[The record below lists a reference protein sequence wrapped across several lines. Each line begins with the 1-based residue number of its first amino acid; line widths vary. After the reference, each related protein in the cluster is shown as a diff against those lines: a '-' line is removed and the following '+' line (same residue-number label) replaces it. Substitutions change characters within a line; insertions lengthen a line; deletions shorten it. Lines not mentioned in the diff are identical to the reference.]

1 MHKKKNSLKL
11 VHIIFSIFLVTI
23 FSSCSKKDN
32 RIVIWTSSSEFA
44 PYIELFNSQHKTK
57 AVLVY
62 KDNTADALPPANDEL
77 KPDIVLGS
85 YLRNNK
91 TKKYFDSIDYLFDR
105 QIISTDDFYPALRK
119 AGEIS
124 LKQYLLPVS
133 FNLPLVLF
141 SLENKDF
148 VKNDYT
154 ISLEQIKTTGT
165 EFIKKNKKGNFTR
178 IGFAPQSNKDFLY
191 TTTRLFDA
199 KFKQYKTNDFTYNK
213 QALENAIKYITE
225 WIKTEH
231 GSIQTESDFVY
242 KYLSL
247 VDSKKVFSGRTLY
260 TYTTS
265 NKLFQLPSDQL
276 AKMDFRW
283 IKNNEQIPVEDSM
296 TMMGISKW
304 ATNYAGAV
312 EFIEW
317 FYSTATQKTILEQ
330 KSHFQPNTIEFGII
344 GGFSAVKEVN
354 EKILPT
360 FYTKLLSNIPSHE
373 AFYVSEPKSSHW
385 EKIKDKVIIPYIQ
398 DSINIQ
404 EGQTL
409 KSLEER
415 YSDWKKQ
422 GLN

>member
-77 KPDIVLGS
+77 TPDIVLGS

>member
-124 LKQYLLPVS
+124 YKQYLLPVS

-165 EFIKKNKKGNFTR
+165 DFIKKNKKGNFTR

-191 TTTRLFDA
+191 TTTRLFDT

-213 QALENAIKYITE
+213 QALENAIAYITE

-330 KSHFQPNTIEFGII
+330 KSNFQPNTIEFGIV

>member
-1 MHKKKNSLKL
+1 MEGQGRQFNQRLK
-11 VHIIFSIFLVTI
+11 
-23 FSSCSKKDN
+23 
-32 RIVIWTSSSEFA
+32 A
-44 PYIELFNSQHKTK
+44 Y
-57 AVLVY
+57 
-62 KDNTADALPPANDEL
+62 
-77 KPDIVLGS
+77 
-85 YLRNNK
+85 
-91 TKKYFDSIDYLFDR
+91 
-105 QIISTDDFYPALRK
+105 
-119 AGEIS
+119 
-124 LKQYLLPVS
+124 
-133 FNLPLVLF
+133 
-141 SLENKDF
+141 
-148 VKNDYT
+148 
-154 ISLEQIKTTGT
+154 
-165 EFIKKNKKGNFTR
+165 
-178 IGFAPQSNKDFLY
+178 
-191 TTTRLFDA
+191 
-199 KFKQYKTNDFTYNK
+199 
-213 QALENAIKYITE
+213 
-225 WIKTEH
+225 
-231 GSIQTESDFVY
+231 FVY

-409 KSLEER
+409 KSLEEL

>member
-1 MHKKKNSLKL
+1 MHKKRNSLKP

-62 KDNTADALPPANDEL
+62 KENTADALPPANDEL

-91 TKKYFDSIDYLFDR
+91 TKKFFDSIDYLFDR

-119 AGEIS
+119 AGEFS
-124 LKQYLLPVS
+124 HKQYLLPVS
-133 FNLPLVLF
+133 FNLPLMLF

-165 EFIKKNKKGNFTR
+165 DFIKKNKKGNLTR

-191 TTTRLFDA
+191 TTTRLFDV

-330 KSHFQPNTIEFGII
+330 KSNFQPNTIEFGIV
-344 GGFSAVKEVN
+344 GGFSAIKEVN

>member
-1 MHKKKNSLKL
+1 MHKKRNSLKL

-62 KDNTADALPPANDEL
+62 KENTADALPPANDEL

-91 TKKYFDSIDYLFDR
+91 TKKFFDSIDYLFDR

-119 AGEIS
+119 AGEFS
-124 LKQYLLPVS
+124 HKQYLLPVS
-133 FNLPLVLF
+133 FNLPLMLF

-165 EFIKKNKKGNFTR
+165 DFIKKNKKGNLTR

-191 TTTRLFDA
+191 TTTRLFDV

-330 KSHFQPNTIEFGII
+330 KSNFQPNTIEFGIV
-344 GGFSAVKEVN
+344 GGFSAIKEVN